1 MSKKVLLLIAS
12 VLVSSIGAAAQQL
25 ILKEETFQ
33 EVRYVVTEPKGV
45 VKNYVYGKGNKR
57 YCSFVKDNTGTPVFS
72 TISVGEESERGFD
85 WYEHLWL
92 EQESRNWS
100 NISKHSLQGI
110 IIYQAMQNGKP
121 GHEILAI
128 DNKAENKR
136 NCWELVK
143 GYKTEL
149 TREKEKKVLR
159 LLAQRYQE
167 EQEKKEQL

>member
-1 MSKKVLLLIAS
+1 MSKKVLLLITS
-12 VLVSSIGAAAQQL
+12 FFVSSIGAAAQQL

-33 EVRYVVTEPKGV
+33 EVRYVVAGPKGAV
-45 VKNYVYGKGNKR
+45 ITYVYGKNNKC
-57 YCSFVKDNTGTPVFS
+57 YCSFVKYNPGTPIIG
-72 TISVGEESERGFD
+72 TISKGKESETGFD
-85 WYEHLWL
+85 LYEHLWL

-167 EQEKKEQL
+167 EQEKKNKK